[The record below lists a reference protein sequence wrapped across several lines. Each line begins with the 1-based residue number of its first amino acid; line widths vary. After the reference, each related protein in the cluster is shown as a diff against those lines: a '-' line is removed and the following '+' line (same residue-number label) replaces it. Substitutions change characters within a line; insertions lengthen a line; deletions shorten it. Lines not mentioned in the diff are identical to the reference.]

1 MHSMPDA
8 KKIAGFLRTM
18 YAFLLP
24 AKFSTKTMWD
34 HEVFMYFV
42 WEPRATVDNPL
53 GLACFEI
60 VMVVNARVLPTLSA
74 RPSISS
80 QSLAV
85 AVER

>member
-18 YAFLLP
+18 LFFCQP
-24 AKFSTKTMWD
+24 SFSTKTMWD

-74 RPSISS
+74 RPSTSS